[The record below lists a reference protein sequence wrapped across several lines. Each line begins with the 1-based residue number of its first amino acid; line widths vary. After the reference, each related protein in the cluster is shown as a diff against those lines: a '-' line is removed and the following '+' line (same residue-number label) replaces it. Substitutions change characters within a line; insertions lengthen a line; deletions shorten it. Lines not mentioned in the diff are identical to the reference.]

1 MTLKSVKRITPYLML
16 EIPWVLTTS
25 FTIFLMY
32 WKVSSASVSVAL
44 IANPRSTCRTGLES
58 GDGIERNRNDAHLEI
73 PARHNVHNLF
83 PLPPPTPQKKK
94 RRMRTIN

>member
-1 MTLKSVKRITPYLML
+1 MILKSANRITPYLML

-25 FTIFLMY
+25 FTTFFMY

-58 GDGIERNRNDAHLEI
+58 GDEIERNRNDAHLQI

-83 PLPPPTPQKKK
+83 PLPPPTPQKK
-94 RRMRTIN
+94 NEGCEQ